1 MINKIIKLLNN
12 KYGLLKLMLNAD
24 EVKYVITR
32 DTRQYLLPPYGP
44 GDWQIEAKPPEF
56 WIEFD
61 DKIVYFLTEKD
72 MMDVW
77 DEYVEIKKDLGGIVL

>member
-1 MINKIIKLLNN
+1 MIDKTLELLNN
-12 KYGLLKLMLNAD
+12 EYGLLKLMLNAD

-32 DTRQYLLPPYGP
+32 DTKTHFIPPYGP
-44 GDWQIEAKPPEF
+44 NDWVLEAKPMKF
-56 WIEFD
+56 HIEFD

-77 DEYVEIKKDLGGIVL
+77 YDYVEIKKDLGGIVL